1 MLTIMVKFVNGGF
14 KAFTD
19 IEDKNATVA
28 DGVLVIAS
36 NQKVDEHGKWLS
48 GKSTRIPIANVL
60 YFESTQTIND
70 VTVEG
75 EGKVVE

>member
-14 KAFTD
+14 KAFPD

-60 YFESTQTIND
+60 YFETIQTED
-70 VTVEG
+70 GKTVEG
-75 EGKVVE
+75 KGETK